1 MKTGKRIDNAW
12 MMVAAVFGFTV
23 TTHYAVEKFDAPPP
37 PPTEPVYISDW
48 TRDRLSAT
56 QGWGDLGVD
65 TAVKPPGNAAPLKL
79 SIGGREYAHGLGAH
93 ANGTITLQLD
103 GKYETLEAE
112 IGVQTQLNHI
122 GSVVF
127 RVLGDGEELFRSDVM
142 KGGQQARKIRV
153 SVKGFRNLVLALE
166 DAGDGIEGDA
176 GNWAEARLIPAA
188 TPWLRPLTPPSH
200 NLAST
205 ALAFV
210 SDPDLDHGEPLQM
223 EADGSYRL
231 DPGPDGKARIGLQ
244 WEEGLCPGQRVG
256 LRLAGGTA
264 LGADAIRLRVQDE
277 DWKWHELPDEPST
290 EGDLFLWSLSSSNAN
305 RTVKAIEWVMTSK
318 KAVVVKNLYIAGGPG
333 SWQTAKLRLEAGAA
347 ERSLVNIES
356 SHGVLLDEKGGE
368 QTRRAWDTSGPLEI
382 EVRYRA
388 QKSLKNQP
396 SLLCCPMSGTVEC
409 HCKDNSG
416 PKQVN
421 MVRTLLHFSH
431 PAGGFSV
438 AVEDVAAQGSVFIR
452 HAGVLVSAADKAV
465 VVKNR
470 PAEIAARKT
479 VLEEVREMPDQ
490 TFEQA
495 MSKTHNPVQNRGPM
509 MLSLACDNRKFI
521 VDAGGII
528 SGRLTPQFGVGG
540 AAVEGNRHLDGGWLP
555 IPSSDFTQGDGPVYR
570 QRTCVAPMDDA
581 PPALTAS
588 WVRQRAVCAV
598 EWTVENRGSTAA
610 ETRLAVSFAVPQGRT
625 ASFLQVEGGI
635 ALTFGVELAA
645 YFETADAGGLKLDF
659 EGSGLTLSGRLA
671 AGGIARCYAYLP
683 AQTMAVTDCG
693 TLSGGARWFERTAD
707 YWAKVMAPAMQID
720 VPDTLLANVIRASQV
735 HCMLAAR
742 DEDEGRRVA
751 ASIAANH
758 YGALDTESQAVIRGM
773 DMVGQQ
779 EFSRR
784 TLDYWLHRYT
794 PQGPMEKNYSLA
806 ATGQNLWTVAEH
818 YQRTGDRA
826 WLEQA
831 APRLVAAC
839 QWISRERTKSMVKD
853 NIGRPVPEWGL
864 MPPGTSADWTTVA
877 YRFYNDS
884 LYHVGLSTA
893 STALADIQRPEV
905 EDLLK
910 DARVY
915 REDIQR
921 AYHWTQERSPVLP
934 LPGGAWVR
942 AYPSLHG
949 YFGLPEEYF
958 PGTDMG
964 RTWCYAVELGAHH
977 LAVNGVLDPAATD
990 VTEMIDHM
998 EDVQFLRN
1006 GFNDYPADRNR
1017 QDVFNLGGFG
1027 KVQPYYARNVELYA
1041 LRDDVKPFI
1050 RSYFN
1055 SLASL
1060 LDPGRLSLWE
1070 HFANT
1075 FAWNKT
1081 HETGWF
1087 LCQSRVLFVQERGD
1101 ELWLAPFVACN
1112 WLKGGLTVAVKQ
1124 APTRFGPVGYQITS
1138 SVDKGFIEASIE
1150 PPVRTSPKAIVIRLR
1165 HPDGKPI
1172 RSVTVNGKPH
1182 RDFSPAGEYVR
1193 LKPSADRIVVRAK
1206 Y

>member
-1 MKTGKRIDNAW
+1 M
-12 MMVAAVFGFTV
+12 
-23 TTHYAVEKFDAPPP
+23 
-37 PPTEPVYISDW
+37 
-48 TRDRLSAT
+48 
-56 QGWGDLGVD
+56 
-65 TAVKPPGNAAPLKL
+65 
-79 SIGGREYAHGLGAH
+79 
-93 ANGTITLQLD
+93 
-103 GKYETLEAE
+103 
-112 IGVQTQLNHI
+112 
-122 GSVVF
+122 
-127 RVLGDGEELFRSDVM
+127 
-142 KGGQQARKIRV
+142 
-153 SVKGFRNLVLALE
+153 
-166 DAGDGIEGDA
+166 
-176 GNWAEARLIPAA
+176 
-188 TPWLRPLTPPSH
+188 
-200 NLAST
+200 
-205 ALAFV
+205 
-210 SDPDLDHGEPLQM
+210 
-223 EADGSYRL
+223 
-231 DPGPDGKARIGLQ
+231 
-244 WEEGLCPGQRVG
+244 
-256 LRLAGGTA
+256 
-264 LGADAIRLRVQDE
+264 GADAIRLRVQDE

-333 SWQTAKLRLEAGAA
+333 SWQTATLRLKAGDAD
-347 ERSLVNIES
+347 RSLVTIES
-356 SHGVLLDEKGGE
+356 SHGVLLDGKGGE
-368 QTRRAWDTSGPLEI
+368 QTRCAWDTSVPLEI
-382 EVRYRA
+382 KILYPKPMKDGRA
-388 QKSLKNQP
+388 
-396 SLLCCPMSGTVEC
+396 LLCCSMAGTGECRCSGSPASKGLKLE
-409 HCKDNSG
+409 
-416 PKQVN
+416 
-421 MVRTLLHFSH
+421 RTLLHFSH

-588 WVRQRAVCAV
+588 WVRQRAVCVV
-598 EWTVENRGSTAA
+598 EWTVENRGSTDA

-625 ASFLQVEGGI
+625 ASFQPVGGGI
-635 ALTFGVELAA
+635 ALTFGDELAA
-645 YFETADAGGLKLDF
+645 YFETADAGGLTLNLD
-659 EGSGLTLSGRLA
+659 GASLTLSGRLA
-671 AGGIARCYAYLP
+671 AGGFARCYACLP

-693 TLSGGARWFERTAD
+693 TLSGGVRWFERTTD
-707 YWAKVMAPAMQID
+707 YWANVMAPAMQID
-720 VPDTLLANVIRASQV
+720 VPDALLANVIRASQV

-742 DEDEGRRVA
+742 DEDDGRRVEA
-751 ASIAANH
+751 WIASNL
-758 YGALDTESQAVIRGM
+758 YRALDSESQAVILGM
-773 DMVGQQ
+773 DMVGQR
-779 EFSRR
+779 EFARR
-784 TLDYWLHRYT
+784 ALDYWLHRYT
-794 PQGPMEKNYSLA
+794 PDGPMAKNYSIVG
-806 ATGQNLWTVAEH
+806 TGQNLWTLAEH

-839 QWISRERTKSMVKD
+839 RWIGQERRKSMIKD
-853 NIGRPVPEWGL
+853 NVCRPVPEWGL

-877 YRFYNDS
+877 YRFYNES
-884 LYHVGLSTA
+884 LFYAGLSAA
-893 STALADIQRPEV
+893 SSALADIQQPGAAELI
-905 EDLLK
+905 EDAL
-910 DARVY
+910 AY
-915 REDIQR
+915 REDIRR
-921 AYHWTQERSPVLP
+921 AYRWTQERSPVLP

-942 AYPSLHG
+942 PYPALHG

-958 PGTDMG
+958 PGVDVG

-977 LAVNGVLDPAATD
+977 LAVNGVLDPATAD
-990 VTEMIDHM
+990 VTEMLDHM
-998 EDVQFLRN
+998 EDVQFLRD
-1006 GFNDYPADRNR
+1006 GFQDYPANRNR

-1027 KVQPYYARNVELYA
+1027 KVQPYYARNAELHA

-1070 HFANT
+1070 HFANSG
-1075 FAWNKT
+1075 AWNKT

-1193 LKPSADRIVVRAK
+1193 LKPSADRIVVRAE